1 MVADAYLVSPGIIGP
16 LCRPGSAQRVRLCD
30 MWRRAVTCLLA
41 CRLTSLSCRGFTRKN
56 TSPEGRL
63 CRPDNLN
70 DVEAALGGGRE
81 GACPPPA
88 NGLSAK

>member
-1 MVADAYLVSPGIIGP
+1 
-16 LCRPGSAQRVRLCD
+16 
-30 MWRRAVTCLLA
+30 LA
-41 CRLTSLSCRGFTRKN
+41 CQLTSLSCRGFTRKN

>member
-1 MVADAYLVSPGIIGP
+1 
-16 LCRPGSAQRVRLCD
+16 

-41 CRLTSLSCRGFTRKN
+41 CRLISLNCRGFMRKDS
-56 TSPEGRL
+56 SPEGRL